1 MKTHHLSRRRRTI
14 VRHAVWSLLV
24 IATLPRAHAQ
34 APADYGPVS
43 VDLTDVPY
51 PYPVSTLS
59 FVLYGQDVRMAYM
72 DRPDPCVIWNPP
84 GLKWA

>member
-1 MKTHHLSRRRRTI
+1 MRTHILWRRRWTI
-14 VRHAVWSLLV
+14 ARHGAWALLV
-24 IATLPRAHAQ
+24 LGPFLRVDAQ

-59 FVLYGQDVRMAYM
+59 FVLYGQ
-72 DRPDPCVIWNPP
+72 
-84 GLKWA
+84 